1 MLAVLTHPH
10 AEAAVVVSRGAER
23 LAHGLGVPRCDV
35 AVLAGYPGTI
45 ASTWQQAGRA
55 GRRQTTALVVLVAG
69 SDPVD
74 QYLITHPES
83 FFESSPEFGRID
95 PDNLRIGMRFHDDD
109 QDHTALTLTHDG
121 GGGGHKRR
129 ERNNLSVMTAAL
141 MTRNPWVMAVAK
153 DSDKGLRRFAPEW
166 IGIDKL
172 WVIELRPTFER
183 HASAI
188 DDVPSDAQGIY
199 RYVHRGEI
207 VYIGKGNIRERLR
220 RPERDGWQ
228 WEQIEYSVI
237 DAEPQQFKWESW
249 WLDWF
254 ERSNGSLPR
263 YNRIGG
269 RDA

>member
-1 MLAVLTHPH
+1 MCPWIEVPREGGELLTKQPLVTLRPGALAFNAPFV
-10 AEAAVVVSRGAER
+10 R
-23 LAHGLGVPRCDV
+23 LAELKKHRFV
-35 AVLAGYPGTI
+35 
-45 ASTWQQAGRA
+45 
-55 GRRQTTALVVLVAG
+55 
-69 SDPVD
+69 
-74 QYLITHPES
+74 S
-83 FFESSPEFGRID
+83 FKVD

-141 MTRNPWVMAVAK
+141 MTRNPWVVAVAK
-153 DSDKGLRRFAPEW
+153 EPDKGLRRFAPEW
-166 IGIDKL
+166 IGMDKL

-183 HASAI
+183 RVLAI
-188 DDVPSDAQGIY
+188 DDVPSDARGIY

-254 ERSNGSLPR
+254 ERSNGSLPQ

-269 RDA
+269 RDT